1 MTDSNREPGSRTKQL
16 LRARSVQF
24 GMLPKAPRVPGL
36 ELASL
41 YEPCDEVSGDF
52 FDFFAVGPR
61 KVVIVIGDVSGHGL
75 DAAMIMMGV
84 RKSLQLH
91 ARHAPSPREALVLAC
106 HDLADELPPNRFVSV
121 FMGMLDVETG
131 ILRYSSAGHMPPLLV
146 GRDKAKPRELS
157 ARGSVLGK
165 LFAAGLE
172 NSLSDETL
180 QLQAGDTILLYTDGA
195 NEAENRAMQQFTTE
209 RLAASLAS
217 RRELELLPAL
227 EGLRDEIRA
236 FCGDVPRQDD
246 LTMVALRLTTQP
258 GKTRRATRIT
268 NMPASTDSFHG
279 RGPELQR
286 LRQAA
291 VPGALLV
298 VSGSSGL
305 GKTRLVAEACTEPA
319 HEFAGGV
326 SFVPCAGL
334 ADEQSLAKAILEGL
348 SVQPAGNAWKQLQTA
363 LPELGDCLLVLDD
376 VSSRDAALPAMLAKV
391 RAAAPRCCLVV
402 TTVSLPMPD
411 AIEIALAPLDVPA
424 SPPATLAEAA
434 ASDSLALLMDRAR
447 TASKDI
453 HFDAGALKDAWRI
466 CAAVEGVPLGIEL
479 AAAGLLDRSLA
490 QVASALARK
499 DGVLALPA
507 SPVSGTSRLSLRD
520 AVAATWQSLSA
531 RERDLL
537 CAICQL
543 PAPLLPDF
551 AVGLDKPPEAGEP
564 TALELLQSLTD
575 RSLLRSG
582 DSPAGST
589 LRPFMAVRQFIERE
603 VASWPAEG
611 RTRLRTKVARKV
623 TDWAREREREN
634 RERLSFSAR
643 VEARS
648 QAPNLVAAALM
659 ALRVGQPGWVD
670 PLVACAA
677 IDATPLDVT
686 PMRSLLREA
695 LEQLDQGTRARA
707 EALATLLLLY
717 SIAPDSGQVREVL
730 DELTAAHGPE
740 LRSLSVR
747 GRICA
752 VRALQDT
759 VDTVQALNYLPDEQE
774 PMSTGERWA
783 CHYARAS
790 LVRRRM
796 GGDEGLQHY
805 REALRIATELGAPVH
820 EAASRAGIALCLNQQ
835 LRFREA
841 VQEFDAAIAIAER
854 LGADKLKFELRSS
867 RTTALL
873 YSGRAKEA
881 LDEGTACNEYFRK
894 QGMTTKVRML
904 SLSHAH
910 VLYVLGDVAAA
921 EAVLEESIPAC
932 KPLVSPV
939 YLLATT
945 ELLTLIRLQQGKSAE
960 ALEAAQENLERAR
973 LLQLP
978 GSLQEARVNVAAA
991 AHLAGEHALSRT
1003 MLAEA
1008 RSVISSATEPALLF
1022 MILAVRARIARDS
1035 GEAAHAA
1042 ELKREA
1048 LKLAADRQIDLSNR
1062 ALTALVLAQWL
1073 MAEPG

>member
-1 MTDSNREPGSRTKQL
+1 MTDANRDPGSRTKQL

-24 GMLPKAPRVPGL
+24 GMLPKAPLVPGL

-121 FMGMLDVETG
+121 FMGMLDVESG

-146 GRDKAKPRELS
+146 TKARPEARELS

-172 NSLSDETL
+172 KSLSDETV

-209 RLAASLAS
+209 RLASSLAT
-217 RRELELLPAL
+217 RRELALLPAL
-227 EGLRDEIRA
+227 EGLRDEIRT

-258 GKTRRATRIT
+258 GKTRRAPRIT
-268 NMPASTDSFHG
+268 NMPASTDSFLG

-305 GKTRLVAEACTEPA
+305 GKTRLVAEAFVEPE

-334 ADEQSLAKAILEGL
+334 SDEQALAKAILEGL
-348 SVQPAGNAWKQLQTA
+348 AVQPAGNAWKQLQTA

-376 VSSRDAALPAMLAKV
+376 VSSRDAALPAMLGKI

-402 TTVSLPMPD
+402 TTVSLPLPE
-411 AIEIALAPLDVPA
+411 ALEIALAPLDVPA
-424 SPPATLAEAA
+424 APPATVAEAA
-434 ASDSLALLMDRAR
+434 ASDALALLIDRAR

-453 HFDAGALKDAWRI
+453 QFDPGALKDAWRI

-479 AAAGLLDRSLA
+479 AAAGLLDRSPA
-490 QVASALARK
+490 EVASALARK

-520 AVAATWQSLSA
+520 AVAATWRSLSP

-564 TALELLQSLTD
+564 TALEMLQSLTD

-589 LRPFMAVRQFIERE
+589 LRPFMAVRQFVERE
-603 VASWPAEG
+603 VATWPAEG

-623 TDWAREREREN
+623 TDWARERERES
-634 RERLSFSAR
+634 RERLSFAGR

-677 IDATPLDVT
+677 IDATPLDVP

-707 EALATLLLLY
+707 EALATLLLLF
-717 SIAPDSGQVREVL
+717 SIAPDAGQVREVL

-759 VDTVQALNYLPDEQE
+759 VDTVQALNYLPDESE
-774 PMSTGERWA
+774 PMSTGERFA
-783 CHYARAS
+783 CLYARAG

-796 GGDEGLQHY
+796 GGDAGLQHY
-805 REALRIATELGAPVH
+805 RDALKIAIELGAPIH
-820 EAASRAGIALCLNQQ
+820 EAATRAGIALCLNQKLQ
-835 LRFREA
+835 FEESIR
-841 VQEFDAAIAIAER
+841 EFDHAIEIGRRAGVE
-854 LGADKLKFELRSS
+854 KLTHELRSS
-867 RTTALL
+867 RATPLL
-873 YSGRAKEA
+873 YAGRAQEALNEGHACIEYFRRQGMMSRVRLHSLALAHVMFVLDDVSGAEQA
-881 LDEGTACNEYFRK
+881 LDEA
-894 QGMTTKVRML
+894 
-904 SLSHAH
+904 
-910 VLYVLGDVAAA
+910 
-921 EAVLEESIPAC
+921 IPAA

-939 YLLATT
+939 FLLAAT
-945 ELLTLIRLQQGKSAE
+945 ELLVVIRLQRGKMAE

-978 GSLQEARVNVAAA
+978 GSLLEARANLAAA
-991 AHLAGEHALSRT
+991 AHLAGEHALART

-1008 RSVISSATEPALLF
+1008 RASMSPDTDPHMQFVVLAT
-1022 MILAVRARIARDS
+1022 RSRIARDS
-1035 GEAAHAA
+1035 GEAAHAQ

-1048 LKLAADRQIDLSNR
+1048 LKLAADKKIDLGNR

-1073 MAEPG
+1073 MAE